1 MIICG
6 LHHQASTPSAICRWK
21 ESLDRAIQLAS
32 SLFAVIVNLQK
43 GKTQP
48 SLYMEGIDHQRIKA
62 NGIWLHV
69 AQKGTGQLVLLL
81 HGFPDFWYSWRHQIT
96 YLADRGYHVVA
107 PDLRGYGDSD
117 SPANPSS
124 YTLLHIVG
132 DIVALLDHF
141 GQHQVSPAVRPL
153 LNRMYVVTY
162 LYRILLRIAVVLIL
176 VGLREKAFVLG
187 HDWGALAGW
196 YLSLLRPDRV
206 KGLVALSVPFYNR
219 NPEAR
224 FTEIFDRVFGD
235 GFYICQFQEPGRAE
249 QAFARYD
256 CMTLMKKFLLLNRT
270 DNMVAPPGIDII
282 DDLETPAVLPAWI
295 TQEELEVY
303 ADKFQQSGFTGPLNY
318 YRAMDLNW
326 EISAPWQGSKVTV
339 PAKFIVGNQDIGFE
353 TSGTKQYIEGGVFR
367 SFVPDLE
374 VVVLNGHH
382 FIHQEKA
389 QEVSE
394 EIAAFLHKHSSNDE
408 NRE

>member
-1 MIICG
+1 
-6 LHHQASTPSAICRWK
+6 
-21 ESLDRAIQLAS
+21 
-32 SLFAVIVNLQK
+32 
-43 GKTQP
+43 
-48 SLYMEGIDHQRIKA
+48 MEGTDHQRIKA

-141 GQHQVSPAVRPL
+141 GQHQ
-153 LNRMYVVTY
+153 
-162 LYRILLRIAVVLIL
+162 
-176 VGLREKAFVLG
+176 AFVIG

-256 CMTLMKKFLLLNRT
+256 CLTVMKKFLLLNRT
-270 DNMVAPPGIDII
+270 DNMVAPPGIEII

-295 TQEELEVY
+295 TQEELQVY

-339 PAKFIVGNQDIGFE
+339 PAKFIIGNQDIGFE

-382 FIHQEKA
+382 FIHQERA

-394 EIAAFLHKHSSNDE
+394 EIAAFLHKHSSK
-408 NRE
+408 